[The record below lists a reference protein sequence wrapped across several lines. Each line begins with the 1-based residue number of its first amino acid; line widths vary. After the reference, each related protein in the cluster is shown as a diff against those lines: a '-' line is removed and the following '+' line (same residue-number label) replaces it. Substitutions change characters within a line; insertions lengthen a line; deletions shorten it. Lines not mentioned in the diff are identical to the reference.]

1 MSGAGYTKGVS
12 EEMPSFLPMNTR
24 ATNRYA
30 DYWLCMYAINLYKN
44 PMEVEYLNA
53 NGVNVDED
61 MFSLSEMIQFIWR
74 GCIRKGEPMKVLILS
89 ERMRSL
95 LVNWLSEE

>member
-44 PMEVEYLNA
+44 PMEVEYLSA

-89 ERMRSL
+89 ERMRGL
-95 LVNWLSEE
+95 LIKWLSEE